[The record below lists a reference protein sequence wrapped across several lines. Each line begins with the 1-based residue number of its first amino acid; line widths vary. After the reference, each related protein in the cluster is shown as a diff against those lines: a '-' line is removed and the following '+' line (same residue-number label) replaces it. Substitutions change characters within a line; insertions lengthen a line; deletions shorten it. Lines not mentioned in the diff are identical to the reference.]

1 MLTQDQNERL
11 TRVGPGTPAGILFRR
26 YWQPAVLSSEVPD
39 RDGPPVRVRL
49 LGEDLLAFRDS
60 DGKVALV
67 DAFCP
72 HRRAPFFFGRNEDCG
87 IRCAYHGWKFDRNG
101 DCVDMPTEPGNDI
114 MRERTKIA
122 AYPTVERGEIVW
134 AYMGPPELRPPEPD
148 YEWLRVPSTHLHVS
162 KTYEECNYLQALEGG
177 LDTAHSSYAHNNN
190 MAAKNDPRLVD
201 RSPRLDVNPTDY
213 GYNYVST
220 RQMGGG
226 DVYIRLYHYV
236 MPFQQMRGG
245 IHEFSGARR
254 KTPALDGHIWVPIDD
269 ETTWVYNWHH
279 GYDDSVAMDE
289 AHRIHTEVFYGRGP
303 DDMIPGT
310 FKLKK
315 NIRNDYMIDRD
326 LQKSKV
332 FTGIVGIN
340 TQDFALQEGM
350 GRIVDRTKEHLG
362 STDRAIIAMRAMLLK
377 AIDQAAAGETPAGVD
392 PATHRDV
399 RAYDDFVK
407 AGQDWRDAILPHTK
421 AKW

>member
-1 MLTQDQNERL
+1 MLTPAQNERI

-26 YWQPAVLSSEVPD
+26 YWQPAVLSMEVAE

-60 DGKVALV
+60 NGDVGLV
-67 DAFCP
+67 DAYCP
-72 HRRAPFFFGRNEDCG
+72 HRRAPFFFGRNEECG

-101 DCVDMPTEPGNDI
+101 DCTDMPTEPGNDI
-114 MRERTKIA
+114 MKEKTKIA
-122 AYPTVERGEIVW
+122 AYPTVEKGGVVW
-134 AYMGPPELRPPEPD
+134 AYMGPPEKKPPPPD

-190 MAAKNDPRLVD
+190 MSSKTD
-201 RSPRLDVNPTDY
+201 PRLDVNPTPY

-220 RQMGGG
+220 RQMGQG

-245 IHEFSGARR
+245 IHEFSGVRR
-254 KTPALDGHIWVPIDD
+254 KMPALDGHIWAPIDD
-269 ETTWVYNWHH
+269 ETTYVYNWHH
-279 GYDDSVAMDE
+279 GYDESVAMSSE
-289 AHRIHTEVFYGRGP
+289 HRDHTETFYGRGP
-303 DDMIPGT
+303 GDMIPGT

-315 NIRNDYMIDRD
+315 NRSNDYMIDRE
-326 LQKSKV
+326 LQRTRV
-332 FTGIVGIN
+332 YTGITGIN

-350 GRIVDRTKEHLG
+350 GRIVDRSKEHLG
-362 STDRAIIAMRAMLLK
+362 STDRAIIAMRSMLLK
-377 AIDQAAAGETPAGVD
+377 AIDTVAEGGAPPGLD
-392 PATHRDV
+392 PATHNNM

-407 AGQDWRDAILPHTK
+407 AGADWRAVFEPNTK